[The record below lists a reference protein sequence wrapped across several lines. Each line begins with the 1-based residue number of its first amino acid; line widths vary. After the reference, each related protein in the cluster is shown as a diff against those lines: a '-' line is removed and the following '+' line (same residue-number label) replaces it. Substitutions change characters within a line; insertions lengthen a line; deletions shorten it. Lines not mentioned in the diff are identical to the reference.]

1 MILDAEEAVQ
11 SDKLI
16 IPKIKPQ
23 RSHWHMNSVR
33 VITKTFEKNLELL
46 YANRILS
53 KVSSNICFFNAS

>member
-1 MILDAEEAVQ
+1 MILDAEEVVQ

-16 IPKIKPQ
+16 SPKIKPQ